1 MIAVEWVATFYE
13 EGNPANKIAFDIVQS
28 GGRSLLLD
36 ERGTGS
42 FDFDRT
48 IERHGKTWV
57 LESTDTKPVLPPQ
70 PRDRGRE
77 EAIQNLK
84 TALSRFPS
92 HDALLMFYAQ
102 EGDLEAQ
109 INHNYNLSVEEM
121 HEWCAKIAET
131 LAPPSFTQDQFRLLF
146 TGKTIGPHLYIA
158 EQTIP
163 SVSQNDYNGTYRV
176 ECHGCRTL
184 KNATIRQLDILKMRA
199 GLAPMFKCSNPC
211 ERLMR

>member
-13 EGNPANKIAFDIVQS
+13 EGNPANKITFDVVES

-36 ERGTGS
+36 ERGTGT
-42 FDFDRT
+42 FEFDRKM
-48 IERHGKTWV
+48 ERGGKTWV
-57 LESTDTKPVLPPQ
+57 LESTDTKPKTPPQ
-70 PRDRGRE
+70 PRDRERDA
-77 EAIQNLK
+77 AIQDL
-84 TALSRFPS
+84 TDALGRFPS
-92 HDALLMFYAQ
+92 PDALLMFYAQ
-102 EGDLEAQ
+102 EGDLEGR
-109 INHNYNLSVEEM
+109 INDNYDMTVEEM

-131 LAPPSFTQDQFRLLF
+131 LAPPSFTQDQLRLLF

-163 SVSQNDYNGTYRV
+163 SVSQNDYDGTYRV

-184 KNATIRQLDILKMRA
+184 KNATIRQLDILKMRS

-211 ERLMR
+211 MKG